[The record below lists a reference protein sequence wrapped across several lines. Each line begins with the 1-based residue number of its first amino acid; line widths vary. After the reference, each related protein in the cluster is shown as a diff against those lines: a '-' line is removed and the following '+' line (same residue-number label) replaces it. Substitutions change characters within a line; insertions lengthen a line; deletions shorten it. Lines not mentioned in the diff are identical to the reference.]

1 MAQICQYLVGVMEK
15 LPEIWRVCESICKF
29 LTEQLK
35 ANSEKFG
42 LYLGNTRLESGL
54 EAGLIAET
62 ISK

>member
-1 MAQICQYLVGVMEK
+1 MEK